1 VGWAIVLAIVIVFV
15 IPVLVCMT
23 GAVVAALLGW
33 SLKNTGEEDAN
44 PELVELS

>member
-1 VGWAIVLAIVIVFV
+1 VGWAIVLAIVIVIV